1 MRIADPFRNSKT
13 QIQVR
18 SRKSREY
25 VVGENHLPFTGLS
38 VFVHFKRGPGL
49 APHRYRENG
58 KRRDAPPGSSLRASN
73 AQFHYRHPTSRL
85 LRIVYFAR
93 YADAGARVTQ
103 LYTQPRSVL
112 TRREN
117 FGKRISLLPR
127 SLFPSL
133 FKRRPGFSLLVV
145 FASRCWNCFER
156 RGKQIDRFAS
166 KLNRVMSGKWCLSC
180 YGHAWF
186 LLPFLLGVNWYEF
199 LKFYA

>member
-25 VVGENHLPFTGLS
+25 VVGENHLPFTGSS

-73 AQFHYRHPTSRL
+73 ARFHYRHPTSRL

-112 TRREN
+112 TRERILEN
-117 FGKRISLLPR
+117 GFRSCPVLSFLLSLNAGQD
-127 SLFPSL
+127 S
-133 FKRRPGFSLLVV
+133 
-145 FASRCWNCFER
+145 
-156 RGKQIDRFAS
+156 
-166 KLNRVMSGKWCLSC
+166 LSC
-180 YGHAWF
+180 SRRDVGIASN
-186 LLPFLLGVNWYEF
+186 GVGSKSIDSLRN
-199 LKFYA
+199 